1 MINAA
6 HVILYTRDADALRA
20 FFRDVL
26 ELPHVDSGGG
36 WLLFALPPAEV
47 AMHPADDEPSQE
59 LYLMCDDI
67 DATVARLKG
76 RGVEFDGDITD
87 EGWGRLTRIVLPD
100 GGRLGLYQPHHPTAY
115 RA

>member
-76 RGVEFDGDITD
+76 RGVEFDGDITN